1 MRENKAKEYLRTI
14 FALELEGPVRG
25 AYIARELN
33 VTKAT
38 VSGALKS
45 LVEEGYLVMESD
57 HSVRLTGAGRQ
68 MAKEAIHQSVNTSR
82 SYHELARHIEAQE
95 QGSAGDETLLQRRLR
110 WLERER
116 CAALLEAH
124 GILGRRYYCVRAV
137 DLAHFLTIPL
147 AAVRARLKRLEQ
159 NDYLRLGE
167 DTVITLTEKGAE
179 AAAQFYAAHAALRES
194 LLAEGVSA
202 DEAERRAACRTESG
216 AAC

>member
-1 MRENKAKEYLRTI
+1 MR
-14 FALELEGPVRG
+14 RG
-25 AYIARELN
+25 
-33 VTKAT
+33 
-38 VSGALKS
+38 
-45 LVEEGYLVMESD
+45 
-57 HSVRLTGAGRQ
+57 
-68 MAKEAIHQSVNTSR
+68 
-82 SYHELARHIEAQE
+82 
-95 QGSAGDETLLQRRLR
+95 R

-137 DLAHFLTIPL
+137 DLAHFLSIPL

-167 DTVITLTEKGAE
+167 NTVTTLTEKGAE

-194 LLAEGVSA
+194 LLAEGVPA
-202 DEAERRAACRTESG
+202 DEAERLAACRTESG